1 MILATDTSKA
11 AEPMELRWDPD
22 SLPPFPAIALKALN
36 LMAGRDTSLL
46 ELCNLIRSDTAFS
59 TAILRLANSPL
70 VGFSKEITSVLQ
82 ASMLL
87 GFRRL
92 KSVAITVGLKAYLEP
107 SCTPILKSCWRHS
120 VASAIVA
127 ERSAKA
133 ALLDKDFAYTAGI
146 MHDIGRVAMA
156 AAMPQAYARVVARGA
171 DQPKDLLQLE
181 EELCAIDHCQ
191 AGRSLVTA
199 WDLPEAFLEIT
210 SCHHNPKTHLRGAAS
225 VVRPSCMLADAL
237 GFAVAKYRS
246 PRSYVEILAEF
257 PEPARNR
264 FPADA
269 KVLAS
274 EIANE
279 IKVIESA

>member
-1 MILATDTSKA
+1 MIPATDTSKA
-11 AEPMELRWDPD
+11 AKPVELRWDPD
-22 SLPPFPAIALKALN
+22 RLPPFPAIALKALN
-36 LMAGRDTSLL
+36 RMAGTDTSLP
-46 ELCNLIRSDTAFS
+46 ELCDLIRSDTAFS
-59 TAILRLANSPL
+59 TAILGLANSPL

-82 ASMLL
+82 ASVLL

-92 KSVAITVGLKAYLEP
+92 KSVAITVGLKAYLER
-107 SCTPILKSCWRHS
+107 SYTPILKSCWRHS

-133 ALLDKDFAYTAGI
+133 ASLDKDFAHTAGI

-171 DQPKDLLQLE
+171 DQPQDLLPVE
-181 EELCAIDHCQ
+181 EELCGIDHCQ

-199 WDLPEAFLEIT
+199 WGLPEAFLEIT
-210 SCHHNPKTHLRGAAS
+210 SCHHDSETHPRGAAS
-225 VVRPSCMLADAL
+225 VVRPSCMLVDAL
-237 GFAVAKYRS
+237 GFAVVKYRS
-246 PRSYVEILAEF
+246 PRNYAEILAEF
-257 PEPARNR
+257 PEPARTC

-269 KVLAS
+269 TALAS

-279 IKVIESA
+279 IEVIESA